1 MPTINRPKKKTSVKR
16 EKALTI
22 YRNVYNTSLWRSL
35 RSAYLMEHPL
45 CEMCLQDGKTT
56 VATDVHHITEISNGN
71 TVEEMQQIGFDYTNL
86 MALCEDCHTRLHAE
100 KHRKQKTK

>member
-1 MPTINRPKKKTSVKR
+1 MPTINKPKKKTSVKR

-35 RSAYLMEHPL
+35 RSAYLMEYPL
-45 CEMCLQDGKTT
+45 CEMCLEEGKTT
-56 VATDVHHITEISNGN
+56 VATDVHHKTEISQAD
-71 TVEEMQQIGFDYTNL
+71 TVEQMQELGFDYSNL
-86 MALCEDCHTRLHAE
+86 MALCEYHHTQLHAE

>member
-35 RSAYLMEHPL
+35 RSAYLMEHPI
-45 CEMCLQDGKTT
+45 CEMCLKEGKTT
-56 VATDVHHITEISNGN
+56 VATDVHHITEISNAD
-71 TVEEMQQIGFDYTNL
+71 TVEEMQQIGFDYSNL
-86 MALCEDCHTRLHAE
+86 MALCEHHHTEIHAE

>member
-1 MPTINRPKKKTSVKR
+1 MPTINKPKKKTSVKR

-22 YRNVYNTSLWRSL
+22 YRNVYNTSLWRNI

-56 VATDVHHITEISNGN
+56 VATDVHHKTEISNGN
-71 TVEEMQQIGFDYTNL
+71 TVEEMQELGFDYSNL